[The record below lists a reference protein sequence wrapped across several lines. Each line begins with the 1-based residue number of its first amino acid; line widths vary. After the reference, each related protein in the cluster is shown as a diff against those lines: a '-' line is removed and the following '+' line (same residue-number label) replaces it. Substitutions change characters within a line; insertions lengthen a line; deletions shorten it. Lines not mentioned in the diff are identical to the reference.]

1 MHVACTFTIQK
12 PSRSGCP
19 RFCTTCSYRHALAPR
34 PTRLV
39 HATAP
44 RTKPTRPDIPICCL
58 HLLVGAPASAGARHA
73 SVSAHI
79 GQERPAR
86 TLSGCAGTSSHERQA
101 GGGGGGCSQRAAKG
115 QTRACSGGTA
125 RSRMGATGGDRS
137 VRGPTPSAL
146 AHLVDVLARGGDVAL
161 GAGVMVAGKE
171 ARRRR
176 RPAPARLAPTPLLIR
191 YHLLLGER
199 QDRLLL
205 RHHLF
210 FGEHRCRRRPV
221 PGGTK

>member
-1 MHVACTFTIQK
+1 MGLKKICLVNVSTTQVWAVAR
-12 PSRSGCP
+12 PSP
-19 RFCTTCSYRHALAPR
+19 PFAALRHPS
-34 PTRLV
+34 P
-39 HATAP
+39 P
-44 RTKPTRPDIPICCL
+44 ECCA
-58 HLLVGAPASAGARHA
+58 GRRPASASAALLPPSAALRLCCRGPAL
-73 SVSAHI
+73 VSSLAL
-79 GQERPAR
+79 A
-86 TLSGCAGTSSHERQA
+86 LVLVA
-101 GGGGGGCSQRAAKG
+101 
-115 QTRACSGGTA
+115 
-125 RSRMGATGGDRS
+125 MGAHRTDHAVQIKGCR
-137 VRGPTPSAL
+137 AL
-146 AHLVDVLARGGDVAL
+146 ANCAFSAEGEADVLARGGDVAL